1 MSQILKYI
9 DQIGREQNRD
19 VLYIEFDREIY
30 SNYDYEQ
37 YEERNNLLKW
47 LKDNDIPYE
56 NVPIMLVRM
65 VGKVTEDSYI

>member
-1 MSQILKYI
+1 MAQILKHI
-9 DQIGREQNRD
+9 DQIGREKNRD

-47 LKDNDIPYE
+47 LKDNDIPY
-56 NVPIMLVRM
+56 
-65 VGKVTEDSYI
+65 